1 MITLVTGKPGSG
13 KSFLSVWLM
22 SRYYNCDKD
31 GWYLKGIHSGKLII
45 TNIKGFSLPDS
56 LSLDELIEASGG
68 REKFFEYNNMKL
80 LTEALKK
87 KYNKKR
93 IIIAVDECQRFFPN
107 SFRNVEG
114 IYYFDYHRHIGH
126 SIYLITQHKNKIA
139 MGIRVL
145 ADREF
150 SAKNPNMFL
159 TKNKFR
165 YDILESGTVFQSK
178 TIGIDPEIFN
188 LYKSTEFDD
197 DDYNEE
203 RYTPR
208 IYYWFIGIII
218 FVAILGIKILY
229 NMNSGDFLFAK
240 TGTEKQQ
247 VSDRNAVMKKQQAE
261 SRKKTTTEEQQVYK
275 EKTAEGEASK
285 ECKYVMTRVP
295 YYQIADGKPIFFNGG
310 VFIGEGALDFK
321 ITRLRS
327 PYDNEINYYKR
338 ELRCISEDSPDKS
351 ERNKISR
358 FSIPEQTIE

>member
-22 SRYYNCDKD
+22 SRYYSCDKD
-31 GWYLKGIHSGKLII
+31 GWYLKDIHSGKLII

-56 LSLDELIEASGG
+56 LNLDELIEASGG

-107 SFRNVEG
+107 SFRSVEG

-126 SIYLITQHKNKIA
+126 SIYLITQHRNKIA

-150 SAKNPNMFL
+150 NAKNPNMFL
-159 TKNKFR
+159 MKNKFR

-178 TIGIDPEIFN
+178 TIGIDPEIFD
-188 LYKSTEFDD
+188 LYKSTEFDE

-208 IYYWFIGIII
+208 IYYWFIGIM
-218 FVAILGIKILY
+218 VCVVILGIKILY
-229 NMNSGDFLFAK
+229 DVNSGSFLFAK
-240 TGTEKQQ
+240 TTEKQQ
-247 VSDRNAVMKKQQAE
+247 VYKKD
-261 SRKKTTTEEQQVYK
+261 TVTEERQASNKSAAANKRQVYK
-275 EKTAEGEASK
+275 KETAEEETLK

-295 YYQIADGKPIFFNGG
+295 YYQVANGKPMFFNEG
-310 VFIGEGALDFK
+310 VFVGEKALDFK
-321 ITRLRS
+321 ITRVRS

-338 ELRCISEDSPDKS
+338 ELKCISEDLPDKS
-351 ERNKISR
+351 ERNRISR
-358 FSIPEQTIE
+358 FSIPGETN